1 MSQNIFNYGRD
12 QNVHTGAGD
21 LHVNNNIRRNFVQNI
36 RTTDSYPY
44 LRRLHD
50 VVAGVGA
57 SHKSQQ
63 QLDRGKCLEGT
74 RQGAL
79 GSIDKWRRE
88 SGDRSLPICW
98 LSGTAGAG
106 KSAIAMTVA
115 ESCEKKGLV
124 ASFFFFRS
132 DPKRNN
138 PDALVPTIALGLVS
152 KFPSLRTFFNR
163 KISRS
168 PMILDSALEIQFQ
181 ELVLEPSL
189 QVGRSGL
196 GLNSVQKVPNLV
208 IIDGLDECGDEN
220 TQKYILSTIL
230 ASYQHPPSTRSPL
243 KFLICSRPE
252 AWIREVFDE
261 EDLSR
266 LTHYVKLDDASHDIE
281 RYLRHEFQIIR
292 EAPKYSRMPFP
303 SPWPSERELG
313 QLVWNASSQF
323 VYAATAVKLV
333 KSPFTNPIDQLHTIL
348 NYHPDNRSSS
358 SPFPELDRLYHIT
371 LSANPD
377 RNKLLSVL
385 AAIFIAGPFL
395 TPCPELIEGLLHLAP
410 GEVDLTLRAMH
421 SVLDIRGGWDAIKSF
436 HTSFPDYLFDRSRS
450 GSFFIGK
457 AAWTDL
463 LASQWLQALTVER
476 VGRYR
481 WEIH

>member
-1 MSQNIFNYGRD
+1 MPQNIFNYGRD

-36 RTTDSYPY
+36 KTTDSYPY

-63 QLDRGKCLEGT
+63 QFDRGKCLEGT
-74 RQGAL
+74 RRGAL
-79 GSIDKWRRE
+79 GSIDKWRR
-88 SGDRSLPICW
+88 STGRSLPICW

-115 ESCEKKGLV
+115 EYCEKNGLV

-132 DPKRNN
+132 DSKRNN

-152 KFPSLRTFFNR
+152 EFPPLRTFFDR
-163 KISRS
+163 KLSRN
-168 PMILDSALEIQFQ
+168 PMILDSALEFQFQ
-181 ELVLEPSL
+181 ELVLKPSL
-189 QVGRSGL
+189 QAGRSGVWL
-196 GLNSVQKVPNLV
+196 KSMQEIPNLV

-220 TQKYILSTIL
+220 TQKHVLSTIL
-230 ASYQHPPSTRSPL
+230 ASYQQPPSTRSPL

-252 AWIREVFDE
+252 AWLREAFNE
-261 EDLSR
+261 EDLSQ
-266 LTHYVKLDDASHDIE
+266 LTYHVELDDASHDIE
-281 RYLRHEFQIIR
+281 QYLRHEFQIIR
-292 EAPKYSRMPFP
+292 ETPKYSRVPFP
-303 SPWPSERELG
+303 SPWPSERELR
-313 QLVWNASSQF
+313 QLVWNTSSQF
-323 VYAATAVKLV
+323 VYAATAVKLI

-348 NYHPDNRSSS
+348 NYDPDNQSSS

-371 LSANPD
+371 LSTNPD
-377 RNKLLSVL
+377 RSKLLSVL

-395 TPCPELIEGLLHLAP
+395 LKPSPELIEGLLHLAP

-421 SVLDIRGGWDAIKSF
+421 SVLDIRGGWDVIKSF

-450 GSFFIGK
+450 GIFFIDK
-457 AAWTDL
+457 AAWTDF
-463 LASQWLQALTVER
+463 LALRWVQALSVER
-476 VGRYR
+476 LEQYK
-481 WEIH
+481 